1 MYLQRL
7 VISFLYY
14 IMYTSVPYPGEIIA
28 SFTNPTL
35 QKVLEGDYN
44 GYLQTQKELKKKLAG
59 VFTQRGGGQYGHMGN
74 ILSNYQYSL
83 ILINTLCVVTP
94 EPGLL
99 LVIAIGLA
107 TVQLGNLVRAHR

>member
-1 MYLQRL
+1 
-7 VISFLYY
+7 
-14 IMYTSVPYPGEIIA
+14 
-28 SFTNPTL
+28 
-35 QKVLEGDYN
+35 
-44 GYLQTQKELKKKLAG
+44 
-59 VFTQRGGGQYGHMGN
+59 MGN

-83 ILINTLCVVTP
+83 ISINTLCVVTP